1 MLIHHFR
8 NEEGTGVETRS
19 AVVSGI
25 VNGDVSGVS
34 QSTSFPGF
42 SVGRVGENPG
52 NEVVSQSAIGQF
64 FPLFSNS
71 LRSLSYIHEQLHT
84 LFTGS
89 HCDS

>member
-1 MLIHHFR
+1 MELESKRVPQLFLGSLM
-8 NEEGTGVETRS
+8 GTRQS
-19 AVVSGI
+19 
-25 VNGDVSGVS
+25 VNLV
-34 QSTSFPGF
+34 PGF

-64 FPLFSNS
+64 FHLFSNS